1 MINKFLIWALALVIG
16 FSTSVFAQEP
26 DTLKVPAPVSDTL
39 KSPTTDTIPTRD
51 TLDTAGSDTVFTTI
65 EQEDTQLRIRNLNPY
80 ITLHVDSTLQYEL
93 EINKDQSYYYWY
105 LMDAPVGLRINRHTG
120 LLSFKADKGFFLSG
134 RLKYDKEYKVRLG
147 IQHLDN
153 PLDKLDTSFTLL
165 FYNTEIIP
173 SRVKPA
179 VNNIL
184 YVDEGDSIAF
194 KVQCE
199 DGSFPI
205 EKITMTSNYPLK
217 TIGVVTHCGDDFVW
231 SPPFGFVKSTD
242 AGKEKKV
249 VVNFIG
255 VNKFNVRDTAV
266 VNIVV
271 KENINYPQKVLE
283 FQDVQKTVTRYINQL
298 KATFMY
304 LDKRVKRN
312 KKARTS
318 FDLTSAAASL
328 GGTVFSSLPNEGQKT
343 AGKILPSA
351 GVAMMPVRESVSPVK
366 SAEQTSASQVRSS
379 IKRLEYALQN
389 TNLVGDKD
397 PDILKKT
404 EILRND
410 LKQVQVAL
418 VEVPLVEI
426 EDSEAD
432 LDKYFNSP
440 KVNKKYRMKN

>member
-1 MINKFLIWALALVIG
+1 MINRILIWALTLVIG
-16 FSTSVFAQEP
+16 FSLPSFAQQPDSLKVTAPVVDTIKVPVP
-26 DTLKVPAPVSDTL
+26 DTTKRPVSEQA
-39 KSPTTDTIPTRD
+39 PGNDTIFP
-51 TLDTAGSDTVFTTI
+51 I
-65 EQEDTQLRIRNLNPY
+65 EQEDLQLRIRNLNPY
-80 ITLHVDSTLQYEL
+80 ITLHVDSTLEYEL
-93 EINKDQSYYYWY
+93 EINKDQSHYYWY
-105 LMDAPVGLRINRHTG
+105 LMNAPVGLRINRNTG

-134 RLKYDKEYKVRLG
+134 RLRYDKEYKVQLG
-147 IQHLDN
+147 IQNLDD
-153 PLDKLDTSFTLL
+153 PQDKIDTSFILM

-173 SRVKPA
+173 SKVKPA

-242 AGKEKKV
+242 PGKEKKV
-249 VVNFIG
+249 IVNFIG

-271 KENINYPQKVLE
+271 KENINYPQKVME
-283 FQDVQKTVTRYINQL
+283 FNDVKKSISRYINQL

-312 KKARTS
+312 KRSRTS
-318 FDLTSAAASL
+318 FDLTTAAASL
-328 GGTVFSSLPNEGQKT
+328 GGTVFSSLPNDGQKT

-351 GVAMMPVRESVSPVK
+351 GVAMMPVRESVSPIK
-366 SAEQTSASQVRSS
+366 SAEQSSAGQVRSS

-389 TNLVGDKD
+389 NNIVGDKD
-397 PDILKKT
+397 PEILKKT
-404 EILRND
+404 ETLRAD

-432 LDKYFNSP
+432 LDKYFNSN
-440 KVNKKYRMKN
+440 KVNKKYRMKK